1 MSRTLSRLLGRCLIG
16 NVHVK
21 PLQDSALRTVLSSKP
36 LQLASCPIVCY
47 SKRNGPP
54 PDAGEPFKTVTK
66 SRGVDDDDTNLLEGE
81 PNWELT
87 SKRHNRFY
95 LPNAIGPAW
104 QGDTSTVGLME
115 PLAQLVNFFKDEN
128 VDRTRLEF
136 SCCQCPTLIRDS
148 IFELFPVRAIGQ
160 RDYAITLL
168 TLSYEGDIEQGAA
181 KASLSQSHLLLFVL
195 AAREISDRLMS
206 LGYWSDFLNPFSG
219 RPYFLP
225 RDASI
230 LYKQDSRFR
239 GVNMRLSNHNECVII
254 APEENDKTCFSGTI
268 FCTAPNNYPMLV
280 ELLAPAEFKM
290 RVAPDPE

>member
-1 MSRTLSRLLGRCLIG
+1 MSRTLSRLFGRCLIISNG
-16 NVHVK
+16 HVK
-21 PLQDSALRTVLSSKP
+21 PLLQAKP
-36 LQLASCPIVCY
+36 LQLPTCPAVSY

-66 SRGVDDDDTNLLEGE
+66 SRGVDDDDSNLLEGE

-95 LPNAIGPAW
+95 LPNSIGPAW

-115 PLAQLVNFFKDEN
+115 PLAQLVNFFKDDN
-128 VDRTRLEF
+128 VDGARLEF

-181 KASLSQSHLLLFVL
+181 KASSPFVL

-206 LGYWSDFLNPFSG
+206 MGYWSDFLNPFSG

-239 GVNMRLSNHNECVII
+239 GVNMRLSNYNDCVLI